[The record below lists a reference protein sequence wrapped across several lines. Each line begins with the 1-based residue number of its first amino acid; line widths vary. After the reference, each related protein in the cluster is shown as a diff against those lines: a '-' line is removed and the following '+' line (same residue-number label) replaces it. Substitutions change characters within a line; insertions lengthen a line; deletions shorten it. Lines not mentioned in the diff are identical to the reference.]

1 MPQIDY
7 CFEMVELQL
16 TSQQYLQKLKPVESS
31 KSSFQPRK
39 ALCRSLLVFQ
49 WNQLSTS
56 DISDA
61 RAATLTSWEAATFVL
76 KRRSCCSLWSSHFNH
91 TQSCKYFLIGC
102 WLFEPL
108 CFGQKH
114 TAWSLPRWI
123 CEIKIDTELGWP
135 VQSPAI
141 DLIHHL
147 WDKTLTASQ
156 ALSSNSVGPD

>member
-1 MPQIDY
+1 
-7 CFEMVELQL
+7 MVQLQL
-16 TSQQYLQKLKPVESS
+16 TSQQYLQTVKPVKSSS
-31 KSSFQPRK
+31 KTSFQPRK
-39 ALCRSLLVFQ
+39 ALCCSLLFFQ

-61 RAATLTSWEAATFVL
+61 LAATLTLREAATFVL
-76 KRRSCCSLWSSHFNH
+76 KRSSCCSLWSSHLNH
-91 TQSCKYFLIGC
+91 TKSCKYFLIGC
-102 WLFEPL
+102 RLFEPL

-114 TAWSLPRWI
+114 TAWSLPWLI

-147 WDKTLTASQ
+147 WYKTLTASQ